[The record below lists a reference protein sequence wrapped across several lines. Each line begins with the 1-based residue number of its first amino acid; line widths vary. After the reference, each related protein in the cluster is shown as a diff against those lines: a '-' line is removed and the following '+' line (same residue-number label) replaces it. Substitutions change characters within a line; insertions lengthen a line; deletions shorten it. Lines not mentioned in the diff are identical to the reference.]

1 MQSPSTLM
9 TLGWVVGAFAVF
21 MALIWSVY
29 ALNRLS
35 MARYGSEPF
44 SPPNAA
50 LMLVVNLLLFSTLS
64 GGNAPTDAALPVVG
78 YDLGTLI
85 KVAIATLLSLWLF
98 VVIARRTS
106 LWIALFAVP
115 LMAVGAIAILPSLLF
130 RYLAFAG
137 SDSNGS

>member
-1 MQSPSTLM
+1 M
-9 TLGWVVGAFAVF
+9 TLGWIVGAFAVF

-35 MARYGSEPF
+35 LARYRSEPF

-50 LMLVVNLLLFSTLS
+50 LMLVVNLLLLSSLS
-64 GGNAPTDAALPVVG
+64 GGNAQTDAALQLQVFAH
-78 YDLGTLI
+78 DFATLI
-85 KVAIATLLSLWLF
+85 KLAIAVLLSLWLF

-106 LWIALFAVP
+106 LWVALFAVP

-130 RYLAFAG
+130 RYLALAD
-137 SDSNGS
+137 SDSDDS